1 MQFIVGHLSGK
12 DVHLEARYYTPEEK
26 LPPTNM
32 IVQCYSRYGCV
43 RKGIFNP
50 RFDTHWAP
58 LLPKPKKEKR
68 SE

>member
-32 IVQCYSRYGCV
+32 IVQCFSRYG
-43 RKGIFNP
+43 
-50 RFDTHWAP
+50 
-58 LLPKPKKEKR
+58 
-68 SE
+68 